1 MSEQLSVTRY
11 VGFDLETTGISSFRD
26 SPVSYGFAE
35 RRTTDTQTDL
45 RLESGYIHPGRLI
58 PPGATAIHGI
68 TDAMVANATPIAEA
82 VESLAHTVV
91 DVWGDGG
98 IIVGM
103 NVSYDL
109 TMVDSLCQRLGL
121 VSLRDRGSIG
131 PILDVLIL
139 DRHFDKWRKGSRKLV
154 DLCQHY
160 GVDLACA
167 HSAADDAL
175 ASLLVL
181 DVMRERFRD
190 IDAMETT
197 DLTVVQRA
205 WYREWLQSFSTFR
218 EKQGGAPVAPG
229 EFEWPIQTD
238 DELET
243 YRYSK
248 LVS

>member
-1 MSEQLSVTRY
+1 MIRY

-35 RRTTDTQTDL
+35 RTAREARSDL

-82 VESLAHTVV
+82 VEALARSLV
-91 DVWGDGG
+91 DVWDDGG
-98 IIVGM
+98 VIVGM

-121 VSLRDRGSIG
+121 VLLRDRGSIG

-160 GVDLACA
+160 GVALGTA
-167 HSAADDAL
+167 HSAVDDAV

-181 DVMRERFRD
+181 DVLRDRFRD
-190 IDAMETT
+190 IDAMELA
-197 DLTVVQRA
+197 DLNVAQRA
-205 WYREWLQSFSTFR
+205 WYQEWLQSFSAFR
-218 EKQGGAPVAPG
+218 EKKGGAPVPAG
-229 EFEWPIQTD
+229 QFEWPIQTD
-238 DELET
+238 DELEI

>member
-1 MSEQLSVTRY
+1 MSERLAVTRY

-26 SPVSYGFAE
+26 SPVSFGFAE
-35 RRTTDTQTDL
+35 RTRRGAQIDQ
-45 RLESGYIHPGRLI
+45 RLESAYIHPGRPI

-68 TDAMVANATPIAEA
+68 TDAMVENATPVGDA
-82 VESLAHTVV
+82 VETIAQALF
-91 DVWGDGG
+91 DVWADGG

-103 NVSYDL
+103 NLSYDL
-109 TMVDSLCQRLGL
+109 TMVDSLCQRLGIT
-121 VSLRDRGSIG
+121 SLRDRGLIG

-160 GVDLACA
+160 GVVLASA
-167 HSAADDAL
+167 HSAVDDAL

-181 DVMRERFRD
+181 DALRERFRD
-190 IDAMETT
+190 IDAMEIA
-197 DLTVVQRA
+197 DLNVAQRA
-205 WYREWLQSFSTFR
+205 WYQEWLQSFSTFR
-218 EKQGGAPVAPG
+218 EKKGGAPVSPG
-229 EFEWPIQTD
+229 EFEWPIQND
-238 DELET
+238 DDLDI

>member
-1 MSEQLSVTRY
+1 MALEVTRY

-26 SPVSYGFAE
+26 SPVSFGFAE
-35 RRTTDTQTDL
+35 RMIDATRTDL
-45 RLESGYIHPGRLI
+45 RLVSGYIHPGRPI

-68 TDAMVANATPIAEA
+68 TDAMVANATPVGEA
-82 VESLAHTVV
+82 VEALASSLF
-91 DVWGDGG
+91 DVWADGG

-103 NVSYDL
+103 NLSYDL

-121 VSLRDRGSIG
+121 VSLRDRGPLG
-131 PILDVLIL
+131 PVLDVLIL

-160 GVDLACA
+160 GVVLASA
-167 HSAADDAL
+167 HSAVDDAL

-181 DVMRERFRD
+181 DALRERFGD
-190 IDAMETT
+190 IDAMERA
-197 DLTVVQRA
+197 DLNVAQRA
-205 WYREWLQSFSTFR
+205 WYQDWLQSLSTFR
-218 EKQGGAPVAPG
+218 ENKGGAPVSPG
-229 EFEWPIQTD
+229 QFEWPIQSD
-238 DELET
+238 DELEI

>member
-1 MSEQLSVTRY
+1 MSERLAVTRY

-26 SPVSYGFAE
+26 SPVSFGFAE
-35 RRTTDTQTDL
+35 RTSCGTQIDV
-45 RLESGYIHPGRLI
+45 RLEGAYIHPGRPI

-68 TDAMVANATPIAEA
+68 TDAMVANATPVDDA
-82 VESLAHTVV
+82 VEALAQSLFE
-91 DVWGDGG
+91 VWAGGG

-103 NVSYDL
+103 NLSYDL

-121 VSLRDRGSIG
+121 ATLRDRGSIG

-160 GVDLACA
+160 GVVLASA
-167 HSAADDAL
+167 HSAVDDAL

-181 DVMRERFRD
+181 DALRERFLD
-190 IDAMETT
+190 IDLIETA
-197 DLTVVQRA
+197 DLNVAQRA
-205 WYREWLQSFSTFR
+205 WFQDWLQSFSTFR
-218 EKQGGAPVAPG
+218 EKKGGAPVAPG
-229 EFEWPIQTD
+229 QFEWPIQSD
-238 DELET
+238 DELEI

>member
-1 MSEQLSVTRY
+1 VTRY

-35 RRTTDTQTDL
+35 RTLQGSQVDL
-45 RLESGYIHPGRLI
+45 HLESGYIHPGRLI

-68 TDAMVANATPIAEA
+68 TDAMVANATPVAEA
-82 VESLAHTVV
+82 VETLARALG
-91 DVWGDGG
+91 DVWSGGG

-109 TMVDSLCQRLGL
+109 TMVDSLCQRLEL
-121 VSLRDRGSIG
+121 VTLGDRGAIG

-160 GVDLACA
+160 CVELSSA
-167 HSAADDAL
+167 HSAVDDAM

-181 DVMRERFRD
+181 DAPRDRFSD
-190 IDAMETT
+190 IDAMEKS
-197 DLTVVQRA
+197 DLNIAQRA
-205 WYREWLQSFSTFR
+205 WYQEWLRSFSTYR
-218 EKQGGAPVAPG
+218 EKKG
-229 EFEWPIQTD
+229 ESPIPLVQYEWPIQSD
-238 DELET
+238 DEYET

-248 LVS
+248 MVS

>member
-1 MSEQLSVTRY
+1 MTRY

-35 RRTTDTQTDL
+35 RSLQESRIDT
-45 RLESGYIHPGRLI
+45 RLDGGYIHPGRPI
-58 PPGATAIHGI
+58 PPGATAVHGI
-68 TDAMVANATPIAEA
+68 TDAMVATATPVGEA
-82 VESLAHTVV
+82 VESLAVALV

-109 TMVDSLCQRLGL
+109 TMVDSLCHRLGL
-121 VSLRDRGSIG
+121 ATLCERGPIG

-139 DRHFDKWRKGSRKLV
+139 DRHFDKWRKGSRKLI

-160 GVDLACA
+160 GVVLASA
-167 HSAADDAL
+167 HSAVDDAV

-181 DVMRERFRD
+181 EAMRERFGD
-190 IDAMETT
+190 IDAIDKA
-197 DLTVVQRA
+197 DLTVAQRA
-205 WYREWLQSFSTFR
+205 WYQEWLRSFSAFR
-218 EKQGGAPVAPG
+218 EKKGEAPVPPG
-229 EFEWPIQTD
+229 QYDWPIQSD
-238 DELET
+238 DELEA

>member
-1 MSEQLSVTRY
+1 MALPVIRY

-35 RRTTDTQTDL
+35 RATQETPTDP
-45 RLESGYIHPGRLI
+45 RLESGFIHPGRLI

-68 TDAMVANATPIAEA
+68 TDAMVATATPIAEA
-82 VESLAHTVV
+82 VESLAQCLV
-91 DVWGDGG
+91 DVWCDGG

-109 TMVDSLCQRLGL
+109 TMVDSLCQRLDL
-121 VSLRDRGSIG
+121 VSLGDRGPIG

-154 DLCQHY
+154 NLCQHY
-160 GVDLACA
+160 GVVLASA
-167 HSAADDAL
+167 HSAVDDAL

-181 DVMRERFRD
+181 DVLRERFRD
-190 IDAMETT
+190 IDVIETA
-197 DLTVVQRA
+197 DLNVVQRA
-205 WYREWLQSFSTFR
+205 WYQEWLQSFSAFR
-218 EKQGGAPVAPG
+218 EKTGGTPVPPG
-229 EFEWPIQTD
+229 QFEWPIQTD
-238 DELET
+238 DELAI